1 MIKNTKKD
9 KTESAVLR
17 QYYAIK
23 EQYRDC
29 IIFFRLGD
37 FYEMF
42 CEDAVVGSKELDLT
56 LTGKSCGL
64 EERAPM
70 CGVPYHSYES
80 YAEKLVKKGYK
91 VAICEQT
98 PNIVDKIV
106 QREVVRVITPGTLID
121 SSMLTERA
129 NSYMMCVYKT
139 RNEVSYAYA
148 DLSTGEI
155 AVGEYNGKNVASYI
169 NDQIVRIMPSEI
181 ICNNEVIDIESD
193 IPCIERNN
201 FKLNLYY
208 DWAFSYSN
216 AERILL
222 KQYSLNSLHGYDFDS
237 TNCVI
242 TLGALLEYFKETQMR
257 DLMHMRM
264 PRLIK
269 DDQFMYLDTNTR
281 RNLEIEA
288 SMRDGSKYATLLW
301 VLDNT
306 CTAGGARLL
315 RSWIRLPLQNKS
327 EIEKRQDM
335 IESLVKNPAIMTELK
350 LALDQIQDIE
360 RIVGKISYGNVMPKD
375 CLALAYSLENAP
387 KVKAALIN
395 SNQKDLINLADAL
408 VDTTALSN
416 LILSA
421 IKENPPAILKDGD
434 YIKDGFNSDLDEQR
448 HMKDTVERDI
458 INMQESERQTTGIKN
473 LKIGYNKVYGYYI
486 EVNKSMTEYV
496 PFNYIRKQ
504 TVSNNERYITEQLKN
519 YEEKILNSHENAL
532 KLEEQIYNG
541 IKEQLKQNTLVLQRI
556 ASAISTADCI
566 YSLASVAV
574 TNDYVRPN
582 MLNTRDIQ
590 IVAGR
595 HPVVEKLLK
604 NADFIPNDCT
614 LNDSDD
620 RTMILTGPNMAG
632 KSTYMRQVA
641 LITYMAHIGS
651 FVPARSAKIG
661 IVDRIFTRIGAS
673 DDLAVGQSTFMV
685 EMIEV
690 SNILNYATNNSLIIL
705 DEVGRGTSTYDG
717 LSIAWSVIEYLS
729 KHLKAKTLFAT
740 HYHELMQLEGKLD
753 GVKNYCISIKEVG
766 GRLVFLRRIMRGS
779 ATKSYG
785 IEVAGLAGLPK
796 SVIDR
801 AKELLTELTENKD
814 KNLESSNSNSEI
826 VNILKEIDINKMSP
840 ISAFETL
847 SHLIELVK

>member
-169 NDQIVRIMPSEI
+169 NDQIVRILPSEI
-181 ICNNEVIDIESD
+181 ICNNEVIDIERD

-242 TLGALLEYFKETQMR
+242 ALGALLEYFKETQMR

-315 RSWIRLPLQNKS
+315 RSWVRLPLQNKS

-387 KVKAALIN
+387 NVKTALIN
-395 SNQKDLINLADAL
+395 SNQKDLRNLADSL
-408 VDTTALSN
+408 VDTSALSN
-416 LILSA
+416 LIFSA

-801 AKELLTELTENKD
+801 AKELLSELTENKD

>member
-181 ICNNEVIDIESD
+181 ICNNEVIDIERD

-242 TLGALLEYFKETQMR
+242 ALGALLEYFKETQMR

-315 RSWIRLPLQNKS
+315 RSWVRLPLQNKS

-387 KVKAALIN
+387 KVKTALIN

-641 LITYMAHIGS
+641 LITYMAHVGS

-801 AKELLTELTENKD
+801 AKELLSELTENKD

>member
-181 ICNNEVIDIESD
+181 ICNNEVIDIERD

-242 TLGALLEYFKETQMR
+242 ALGALLEYFKETQMR

-315 RSWIRLPLQNKS
+315 
-327 EIEKRQDM
+327 
-335 IESLVKNPAIMTELK
+335 
-350 LALDQIQDIE
+350 
-360 RIVGKISYGNVMPKD
+360 
-375 CLALAYSLENAP
+375 
-387 KVKAALIN
+387 
-395 SNQKDLINLADAL
+395 
-408 VDTTALSN
+408 
-416 LILSA
+416 
-421 IKENPPAILKDGD
+421 
-434 YIKDGFNSDLDEQR
+434 
-448 HMKDTVERDI
+448 
-458 INMQESERQTTGIKN
+458 
-473 LKIGYNKVYGYYI
+473 
-486 EVNKSMTEYV
+486 
-496 PFNYIRKQ
+496 
-504 TVSNNERYITEQLKN
+504 
-519 YEEKILNSHENAL
+519 
-532 KLEEQIYNG
+532 
-541 IKEQLKQNTLVLQRI
+541 
-556 ASAISTADCI
+556 
-566 YSLASVAV
+566 
-574 TNDYVRPN
+574 
-582 MLNTRDIQ
+582 
-590 IVAGR
+590 
-595 HPVVEKLLK
+595 
-604 NADFIPNDCT
+604 
-614 LNDSDD
+614 
-620 RTMILTGPNMAG
+620 
-632 KSTYMRQVA
+632 
-641 LITYMAHIGS
+641 
-651 FVPARSAKIG
+651 
-661 IVDRIFTRIGAS
+661 
-673 DDLAVGQSTFMV
+673 
-685 EMIEV
+685 
-690 SNILNYATNNSLIIL
+690 
-705 DEVGRGTSTYDG
+705 
-717 LSIAWSVIEYLS
+717 
-729 KHLKAKTLFAT
+729 
-740 HYHELMQLEGKLD
+740 
-753 GVKNYCISIKEVG
+753 
-766 GRLVFLRRIMRGS
+766 
-779 ATKSYG
+779 
-785 IEVAGLAGLPK
+785 
-796 SVIDR
+796 
-801 AKELLTELTENKD
+801 
-814 KNLESSNSNSEI
+814 
-826 VNILKEIDINKMSP
+826 
-840 ISAFETL
+840 
-847 SHLIELVK
+847 

>member
-129 NSYMMCVYKT
+129 NSYMMCVFKI

-181 ICNNEVIDIESD
+181 ICNNEVIDIERD

-242 TLGALLEYFKETQMR
+242 ALGALLEYFKETQMR

-387 KVKAALIN
+387 KVKTALIN

-416 LILSA
+416 LIFSA

>member
-42 CEDAVVGSKELDLT
+42 CEDAIVGSKELDLT

-155 AVGEYNGKNVASYI
+155 AVGEYNGKNIASYI

-181 ICNNEVIDIESD
+181 ICNNEVIDIERD

-242 TLGALLEYFKETQMR
+242 ALGALLEYFKETQMR

-315 RSWIRLPLQNKS
+315 RSWVRLPLQNKS

-387 KVKAALIN
+387 KVKTALIN
-395 SNQKDLINLADAL
+395 SNQKDLRNLADAL

>member
-42 CEDAVVGSKELDLT
+42 CEDAIVGSKELDLT

-181 ICNNEVIDIESD
+181 ICNNEVIDIERD

-242 TLGALLEYFKETQMR
+242 ALGALLEYFKETQMR

-315 RSWIRLPLQNKS
+315 RSWVRLPLQNKS

-387 KVKAALIN
+387 KVKTALIN

-814 KNLESSNSNSEI
+814 KNLESSNSISEI

>member
-42 CEDAVVGSKELDLT
+42 CEDAIVGSKELDLT

-181 ICNNEVIDIESD
+181 ICNNEVIDIERD

-242 TLGALLEYFKETQMR
+242 ALGALLEYFKETQMR

-387 KVKAALIN
+387 NVKTALIN

-661 IVDRIFTRIGAS
+661 IIDRIFTRIGAS

>member
-181 ICNNEVIDIESD
+181 ICNNEVIDIERD

-242 TLGALLEYFKETQMR
+242 ALGALLEYFKETQMR

-315 RSWIRLPLQNKS
+315 RSWVRLPLQNKS

-387 KVKAALIN
+387 KVKTALIN

-504 TVSNNERYITEQLKN
+504 TISNNERYITEQLKN

-556 ASAISTADCI
+556 ANAISTADCI

-661 IVDRIFTRIGAS
+661 IIDRIFTRIGAS

-801 AKELLTELTENKD
+801 AKELLSELTENKD

-847 SHLIELVK
+847 THLIELVK

>member
-42 CEDAVVGSKELDLT
+42 CEDAIVGSKELDLT

-181 ICNNEVIDIESD
+181 ICNNEVIDIERD

-242 TLGALLEYFKETQMR
+242 ALGALLEYFKETQMR

-315 RSWIRLPLQNKS
+315 RSWVRLPLQNKS

-387 KVKAALIN
+387 KVKTALIN

-801 AKELLTELTENKD
+801 AKELLSELTENKD

>member
-181 ICNNEVIDIESD
+181 ICNNEVIDIERD

-222 KQYSLNSLHGYDFDS
+222 KQYSLNSLRGYDFDS

-242 TLGALLEYFKETQMR
+242 ALGALLEYFKETQMR

-315 RSWIRLPLQNKS
+315 RSWVRLPLQNKS

-387 KVKAALIN
+387 KVKTALIN

>member
-181 ICNNEVIDIESD
+181 ICNNEVIDIERD

-242 TLGALLEYFKETQMR
+242 ALGALLEYFKETQMR

-315 RSWIRLPLQNKS
+315 RSWVRLPLQNKS

-387 KVKAALIN
+387 KVKTALIN

-504 TVSNNERYITEQLKN
+504 TISNNERYITEQLKN

-661 IVDRIFTRIGAS
+661 IIDRIFTRIGAS

-801 AKELLTELTENKD
+801 AKELLSELTENKD

-847 SHLIELVK
+847 THLIELVK

>member
-181 ICNNEVIDIESD
+181 ICNNEVIDIERD

-242 TLGALLEYFKETQMR
+242 ALGALLEYFKETQMR

-335 IESLVKNPAIMTELK
+335 IDSLVKNPAIMTELK

-387 KVKAALIN
+387 KVKTALIN
-395 SNQKDLINLADAL
+395 SNQKDMINLADAL

>member
-242 TLGALLEYFKETQMR
+242 ALGALLEYFKETQMR

-408 VDTTALSN
+408 VDTSALSN

-801 AKELLTELTENKD
+801 AKELLSELTENKD

>member
-42 CEDAVVGSKELDLT
+42 CEDAIVGSKELDLT

-121 SSMLTERA
+121 SSMLTECA

-181 ICNNEVIDIESD
+181 ICNNEVIDIERD

-242 TLGALLEYFKETQMR
+242 ALGALLEYFKETQMR

-327 EIEKRQDM
+327 GIEKRQDM

-387 KVKAALIN
+387 KVKTALIN

-408 VDTTALSN
+408 VDTSALSN
-416 LILSA
+416 LIFSA

-801 AKELLTELTENKD
+801 AKELLSELTENKD

>member
-181 ICNNEVIDIESD
+181 ICNNEVIDIERD

-242 TLGALLEYFKETQMR
+242 ALGALLEYFKETQMR

-408 VDTTALSN
+408 VDTSALSN

-801 AKELLTELTENKD
+801 AKELLSELTENKD

>member
-181 ICNNEVIDIESD
+181 ICNNEVIDIERD

-242 TLGALLEYFKETQMR
+242 ALGALLEYFKETQMR

-315 RSWIRLPLQNKS
+315 RSWVRLPLQNKS

-387 KVKAALIN
+387 KVKTALIN

-408 VDTTALSN
+408 VDTSALSN
-416 LILSA
+416 LIFSA

-801 AKELLTELTENKD
+801 AKELLSELTENKD

>member
-181 ICNNEVIDIESD
+181 ICNNEVIDIERD

-242 TLGALLEYFKETQMR
+242 ALGALLEYFKETQMR

-387 KVKAALIN
+387 KVKTALIN

-566 YSLASVAV
+566 YSLSSVAV

>member
-42 CEDAVVGSKELDLT
+42 CEDAIVGSKELDLT

-181 ICNNEVIDIESD
+181 ICNNEVIDIERD

-242 TLGALLEYFKETQMR
+242 ALGALLEYFKETQMR

-315 RSWIRLPLQNKS
+315 RSWVRLPLQNKS

-387 KVKAALIN
+387 KVKTALIN

>member
-42 CEDAVVGSKELDLT
+42 CEDAIVGSKELDLT

-181 ICNNEVIDIESD
+181 ICNNEVIDIERD

-242 TLGALLEYFKETQMR
+242 ALGALLEYFKETQMR

-327 EIEKRQDM
+327 GIEKRQDM

-387 KVKAALIN
+387 KVKTALIN

-408 VDTTALSN
+408 VDTSALSN

-801 AKELLTELTENKD
+801 AKELLSELTENKD

>member
-42 CEDAVVGSKELDLT
+42 CEDAIVGSKELDLT

-181 ICNNEVIDIESD
+181 ICNNEVIDIERD

-242 TLGALLEYFKETQMR
+242 ALGALLEYFKETQMR
-257 DLMHMRM
+257 DLMHIRM

-315 RSWIRLPLQNKS
+315 RSWVRLPLQNKS

-387 KVKAALIN
+387 KVKTALIN

-814 KNLESSNSNSEI
+814 KNLESSNSISEI

>member
-181 ICNNEVIDIESD
+181 ICNNEVIDIERD

-242 TLGALLEYFKETQMR
+242 ALGALLEYFKETQMR

-315 RSWIRLPLQNKS
+315 RSWVRLPLQNKS

-387 KVKAALIN
+387 KVKTALIN
-395 SNQKDLINLADAL
+395 SNQKDLRNLADSL
-408 VDTTALSN
+408 VDTSALSN
-416 LILSA
+416 LIFSA

-801 AKELLTELTENKD
+801 AKELLSELTENKD

>member
-181 ICNNEVIDIESD
+181 ICNNEVIDIAKD

-208 DWAFSYSN
+208 DWAYSYSN

-242 TLGALLEYFKETQMR
+242 ALGALLEYFKETQMR

-315 RSWIRLPLQNKS
+315 RSWVRLPLQNKS

-387 KVKAALIN
+387 KVKTALIN

-801 AKELLTELTENKD
+801 AKELLSELTENKD

>member
-181 ICNNEVIDIESD
+181 ICNNEVIDIERD

-242 TLGALLEYFKETQMR
+242 ALGALLEYFKETQMR

-315 RSWIRLPLQNKS
+315 RSWVRLPLQNKS

-387 KVKAALIN
+387 KVKTALIN

-801 AKELLTELTENKD
+801 AKELLSELTENKD

>member
-42 CEDAVVGSKELDLT
+42 CEDAIVGSKELDLT

-181 ICNNEVIDIESD
+181 ICNNEVIDIERD

-242 TLGALLEYFKETQMR
+242 ALGALLEYFKETQMR

-387 KVKAALIN
+387 KVKTALIN

-801 AKELLTELTENKD
+801 AKELLSELTENKD

>member
-42 CEDAVVGSKELDLT
+42 CEDAIVGSKELDLT

-181 ICNNEVIDIESD
+181 ICNNEVIDIERD

-242 TLGALLEYFKETQMR
+242 ALGALLEYFKETQMR

-315 RSWIRLPLQNKS
+315 RSWVRLPLQNKS

-387 KVKAALIN
+387 KVKTALIN

-486 EVNKSMTEYV
+486 EVNKSMTEYI

>member
-42 CEDAVVGSKELDLT
+42 CEDAIVGSKELDLT

-181 ICNNEVIDIESD
+181 ICNNEVIDIERD

-242 TLGALLEYFKETQMR
+242 ALGALLEYFKETQMR

-315 RSWIRLPLQNKS
+315 RSWVRLPLQNKS

-387 KVKAALIN
+387 KVKTALIN

-421 IKENPPAILKDGD
+421 IKENPPVILKDGD

-486 EVNKSMTEYV
+486 EVNKSMTEYI

-801 AKELLTELTENKD
+801 AKELLSELTENKD

>member
-42 CEDAVVGSKELDLT
+42 CEDAIVGSKELDLT

-181 ICNNEVIDIESD
+181 ICNNEVIDIERD

-242 TLGALLEYFKETQMR
+242 ALGALLEYFKETQMR

-315 RSWIRLPLQNKS
+315 RSWVRLPLQNKS

-387 KVKAALIN
+387 KVKTALIN

-504 TVSNNERYITEQLKN
+504 TISNNERYITEQLKN

>member
-42 CEDAVVGSKELDLT
+42 CEDAIVGSKELDLT

-181 ICNNEVIDIESD
+181 ICNNEVIDIERD

-242 TLGALLEYFKETQMR
+242 ALGALLEYFKETQMR

-315 RSWIRLPLQNKS
+315 RSWVRLPLQNKS

-387 KVKAALIN
+387 KVKTALIN

-408 VDTTALSN
+408 VDTSALSN

-566 YSLASVAV
+566 YSLSSVAV

-661 IVDRIFTRIGAS
+661 IIDRIFTRIGAS

>member
-181 ICNNEVIDIESD
+181 ICNNEVIDIERD

-222 KQYSLNSLHGYDFDS
+222 KQYSLNSLHGYDFDG

-242 TLGALLEYFKETQMR
+242 ALGALLEYFKETQMR

-387 KVKAALIN
+387 KVKTALIN

-604 NADFIPNDCT
+604 NADFIPNDCI

>member
-9 KTESAVLR
+9 KTKSAVLR

-42 CEDAVVGSKELDLT
+42 CEDAIVGSKELDLT

-106 QREVVRVITPGTLID
+106 QREVVRIITPGTLID

-181 ICNNEVIDIESD
+181 ICNNEVIDIERD

-242 TLGALLEYFKETQMR
+242 ALGALLEYFKETQMR

-387 KVKAALIN
+387 KVKTALIN

-504 TVSNNERYITEQLKN
+504 TISNNERYITEQLKN

-801 AKELLTELTENKD
+801 AKELLSELTENKD

>member
-181 ICNNEVIDIESD
+181 ICNNEVIDIERD

-242 TLGALLEYFKETQMR
+242 ALGALLEYFKETQMR

-315 RSWIRLPLQNKS
+315 RSWVRLPLQNKS

-387 KVKAALIN
+387 KVKTALIN
-395 SNQKDLINLADAL
+395 SNQKDLRNLADAL

-416 LILSA
+416 LIFSA

-504 TVSNNERYITEQLKN
+504 IVSNNERYITEQLKN

-801 AKELLTELTENKD
+801 AKELLSELTENKD

>member
-42 CEDAVVGSKELDLT
+42 CEDAIVGSKELDLT

-181 ICNNEVIDIESD
+181 ICNNEVIDIERD

-242 TLGALLEYFKETQMR
+242 ALGALLEYFKETQMR

-315 RSWIRLPLQNKS
+315 RSWVRLPLQNKS

-387 KVKAALIN
+387 NVKTALIN

-785 IEVAGLAGLPK
+785 IEEAGLAGLPK

-801 AKELLTELTENKD
+801 AKELLSELTENKD

>member
-181 ICNNEVIDIESD
+181 ICNNEVIDIERD

-242 TLGALLEYFKETQMR
+242 ALGALLEYFKETQMR

-315 RSWIRLPLQNKS
+315 RSWVRLPLQNKS

-566 YSLASVAV
+566 YSLSSVAV

>member
-155 AVGEYNGKNVASYI
+155 AVGEYNGKNVTSYI

-181 ICNNEVIDIESD
+181 ICNNEVIDIERD

-222 KQYSLNSLHGYDFDS
+222 KQYSLNSLHGYDFDG

-242 TLGALLEYFKETQMR
+242 ALGALLEYFKETQMR

-315 RSWIRLPLQNKS
+315 RSWVRLPLQNKS

-387 KVKAALIN
+387 KVKTALIN

-486 EVNKSMTEYV
+486 EVNKSMTEYI

>member
-9 KTESAVLR
+9 KTKSAVLR

-42 CEDAVVGSKELDLT
+42 CEDAIVGSKELDLT

-106 QREVVRVITPGTLID
+106 QREVVRIITPGTLID

-181 ICNNEVIDIESD
+181 ICNNEVIDIERD

-242 TLGALLEYFKETQMR
+242 ALGALLEYFKETQMR

-315 RSWIRLPLQNKS
+315 RSWVRLPLQNKS

-387 KVKAALIN
+387 KVKTALIN

-504 TVSNNERYITEQLKN
+504 TISNNERYITEQLKN

-801 AKELLTELTENKD
+801 AKELLSELTENKD

>member
-9 KTESAVLR
+9 KTKSAVLR

-42 CEDAVVGSKELDLT
+42 CEDAIVGSKELDLT

-106 QREVVRVITPGTLID
+106 QREVVRIITPGTLID

-181 ICNNEVIDIESD
+181 ICNNEVISIEKD

-242 TLGALLEYFKETQMR
+242 ALGALLEYFKETQMR

-315 RSWIRLPLQNKS
+315 RSWVRLPLQNKS

-387 KVKAALIN
+387 KVKTALIN

-416 LILSA
+416 LIFSA

-504 TVSNNERYITEQLKN
+504 TISNNERYITEQLKN

-801 AKELLTELTENKD
+801 AKELLSELTENKD

>member
-17 QYYAIK
+17 QYYVIK

-181 ICNNEVIDIESD
+181 ICNNEVIDIERD

-242 TLGALLEYFKETQMR
+242 ALGALLEYFKETQMR

-288 SMRDGSKYATLLW
+288 SIRDGSKYATLLW

-306 CTAGGARLL
+306 CTAGGAGLL
-315 RSWIRLPLQNKS
+315 RSWVRLPLQNKS

-387 KVKAALIN
+387 KVKTALIN

-740 HYHELMQLEGKLD
+740 HYHELMQLEDKLD

-801 AKELLTELTENKD
+801 AKELLSELTENKD

>member
-181 ICNNEVIDIESD
+181 ICNNEVIDIERD

-242 TLGALLEYFKETQMR
+242 ALGALLEYFKETQMR

-315 RSWIRLPLQNKS
+315 RSWVRLPLQNKS

-387 KVKAALIN
+387 KVKTALIN

-566 YSLASVAV
+566 YSLSSVAV